1 MEAKRQMHFEP
12 LIMRNKPKR
21 SINLKDVTCQSKDQT
36 QTAAVITLDSESSYS
51 PRRGW
56 ASLVAKDKSD
66 SYPASGEDFAQK
78 GQPLQKSCCTKGVKI
93 APIFTRTKQQSE
105 SKWSNDG
112 KLYQPVGKKQK
123 SALSLQSNALQ
134 WVKSQQQLST
144 LTVSQLTGGEEPL
157 STWRGHLSPSALCI
171 SLEEIQTS
179 DPSFP
184 VQAVFSTLQRKARL
198 QDCDSTENSR
208 YPSSLQNHLKGKR
221 KQGNESSEWTSKRQR
236 CSLAAHGAGGVNHC
250 HLAARDVLEKMQAR
264 SNKLSRTRRL
274 RQRERSLERP
284 VTNCEPNSKWTNHAE
299 SDSQSPINCDVFHRG
314 SCFEDVLWTDKY
326 SPQQSSEV
334 IGNPVSVNK
343 LHSWLKKWKLKSD
356 CYERR
361 KVEERKSEENS
372 NGLWDCGDFQGEAGA
387 EDDIEEPLCN
397 AMLITGPPGVGKT
410 ASVYACAQELG
421 FKIFEVNCSSQRS
434 GHRVLSQLKE
444 ATQSHLV
451 EPSGKDPLKPAYF
464 KNYNSCTP
472 KTKTEH
478 PKNVISTSKRR
489 AAQNLGR
496 SGHKTKTNPATVTLA
511 NYFKIKAKADHLN
524 FGGPSPSEEPDGK
537 ELGEPS
543 PDCNPTAPPNKKT
556 ATSLILFEEVD
567 VVFDDDIGF
576 YKAIKTFVTTTKRP
590 VILTTNDPS
599 FKERFNCSLE
609 EIIFKTPSVASVC
622 SYLQLVGLAEG
633 VQLELHDV
641 SSLLRLTRGDIRRCL
656 LQLQLWVHSGGGRAS
671 RSGGSREEP
680 HHLQYSNAAQASA
693 SLDSQRPPC
702 GTSCTANMLGLH
714 PVTQVQLLSL
724 LKCQCWS
731 ETDMNKL
738 LGVLAESWRRC
749 VPFLYSNLE
758 LLLSIGMKRTPHHF
772 VDQVTTP
779 GLDSELAPSDADLLA
794 QQLNGNVDLKA
805 SGTNSKYVGKFSR
818 LSRKKHDTQSG
829 APSSREKTEQ
839 KAAKVETS
847 CLDALTDFFDLMSY
861 LDATLPAAAPLV
873 SGPCRPEAFVW
884 TGAEIKDGL
893 DELSKEEEDRSW
905 SQERLFNIQAAVEG
919 LGSHRCCWRVYEA
932 WTEAQKYRQDV
943 EDKTWMKLVERLT
956 LPASSKRQSLNYSFQ
971 PLCAPSVSRRRYELS
986 RSVFGSKSLGLL
998 GNRQAV
1004 SMDYMPFLRSIC
1016 RARRAQRQEE
1026 EPFRCVSHLSSTR
1039 LGLSKSTLQLLAE
1052 DFSETSL
1059 QESPVLTTSPHSV
1072 LY

>member
-1 MEAKRQMHFEP
+1 
-12 LIMRNKPKR
+12 
-21 SINLKDVTCQSKDQT
+21 
-36 QTAAVITLDSESSYS
+36 
-51 PRRGW
+51 
-56 ASLVAKDKSD
+56 
-66 SYPASGEDFAQK
+66 
-78 GQPLQKSCCTKGVKI
+78 
-93 APIFTRTKQQSE
+93 
-105 SKWSNDG
+105 
-112 KLYQPVGKKQK
+112 
-123 SALSLQSNALQ
+123 
-134 WVKSQQQLST
+134 
-144 LTVSQLTGGEEPL
+144 
-157 STWRGHLSPSALCI
+157 
-171 SLEEIQTS
+171 
-179 DPSFP
+179 
-184 VQAVFSTLQRKARL
+184 
-198 QDCDSTENSR
+198 
-208 YPSSLQNHLKGKR
+208 
-221 KQGNESSEWTSKRQR
+221 
-236 CSLAAHGAGGVNHC
+236 
-250 HLAARDVLEKMQAR
+250 
-264 SNKLSRTRRL
+264 
-274 RQRERSLERP
+274 
-284 VTNCEPNSKWTNHAE
+284 
-299 SDSQSPINCDVFHRG
+299 
-314 SCFEDVLWTDKY
+314 
-326 SPQQSSEV
+326 
-334 IGNPVSVNK
+334 
-343 LHSWLKKWKLKSD
+343 
-356 CYERR
+356 
-361 KVEERKSEENS
+361 
-372 NGLWDCGDFQGEAGA
+372 
-387 EDDIEEPLCN
+387 
-397 AMLITGPPGVGKT
+397 
-410 ASVYACAQELG
+410 
-421 FKIFEVNCSSQRS
+421 
-434 GHRVLSQLKE
+434 
-444 ATQSHLV
+444 
-451 EPSGKDPLKPAYF
+451 
-464 KNYNSCTP
+464 
-472 KTKTEH
+472 
-478 PKNVISTSKRR
+478 
-489 AAQNLGR
+489 
-496 SGHKTKTNPATVTLA
+496 
-511 NYFKIKAKADHLN
+511 
-524 FGGPSPSEEPDGK
+524 
-537 ELGEPS
+537 
-543 PDCNPTAPPNKKT
+543 

-609 EIIFKTPSVASVC
+609 EIIFKTPSVVSQTLIPAVC

-680 HHLQYSNAAQASA
+680 HHLQCKLSA
-693 SLDSQRPPC
+693 SSLWNKLHCQHAGPPPC
-702 GTSCTANMLGLH
+702 DPGATAEPSKGKYSYLYILSEIFSKEECTASVSSVCFLFC
-714 PVTQVQLLSL
+714 Q
-724 LKCQCWS
+724 CQCWS

-971 PLCAPSVSRRRYELS
+971 PLCAPRYELS

-1016 RARRAQRQEE
+1016 LSEVRLKRREHHEE
-1026 EPFRCVSHLSSTR
+1026 QGTHQAGPRYCCGEV
-1039 LGLSKSTLQLLAE
+1039 
-1052 DFSETSL
+1052 
-1059 QESPVLTTSPHSV
+1059 
-1072 LY
+1072 